1 MLSPLNLGADNP
13 RQCSAGSK
21 AEVLASFARYWEQ
34 SLAGEIQ
41 PEPVEK
47 LMQRKADA
55 YIKNR
60 LRIIN
65 YKASFLPA
73 FQIVGPHLP
82 HKYTDDRSRVRLGR
96 FGHRTSD

>member
-1 MLSPLNLGADNP
+1 MPSPLNRGADNP

-21 AEVLASFARYWEQ
+21 AEVLANVFAYLKK
-34 SLAGEIQ
+34 SMAGEIQ
-41 PEPVEK
+41 PEPVGQ
-47 LMQRKADA
+47 LMQRKADLFVDS
-55 YIKNR
+55 R

-65 YKASFLPA
+65 REASLLPA